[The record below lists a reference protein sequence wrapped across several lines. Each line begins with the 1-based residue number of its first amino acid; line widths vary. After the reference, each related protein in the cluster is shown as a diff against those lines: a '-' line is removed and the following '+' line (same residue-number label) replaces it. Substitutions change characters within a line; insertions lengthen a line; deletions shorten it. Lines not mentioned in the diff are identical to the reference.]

1 MPLPTIR
8 FRYRLAKAGKR
19 YLPKKTCVI
28 SADGFAGVRQY
39 HDFVAELRKRA
50 DAARF

>member
-1 MPLPTIR
+1 LPTIR
-8 FRYRLAKAGKR
+8 FRYRPAKAGKR
-19 YLPKKTCVI
+19 YLPKKFYAI
-28 SADGFAGVRQY
+28 SADGFADMRQC